1 MSLRHLVALFTLL
14 LVAPIERAT
23 AGEPRPFG
31 RGSWQELRHAH
42 AGQPTVVHFWA
53 LSCGPCLVELPVW
66 GALVRERPDLRLV
79 FVNIDRVL
87 EKPERM
93 IATLDKVGL
102 GAVENW
108 VFADRF
114 AERLRFEVDP
124 NWRGELPRTLLITRD
139 GAVTAFS
146 GAADPAAIR
155 RWIDGQVRAS
165 SR

>member
-1 MSLRHLVALFTLL
+1 MRLRHLVALFVLFV
-14 LVAPIERAT
+14 VAPNERAT
-23 AGEPRPFG
+23 AAEALPFG
-31 RGSWQELRHAH
+31 RGSWQELRQAH

-79 FVNIDRVL
+79 LVNTDRVS

-93 IATLDKVGL
+93 IAMLDKVGL
-102 GAVENW
+102 GAVESW
-108 VFADRF
+108 AFADRF
-114 AERLRFEVDP
+114 VERLRFEIDP
-124 NWRGELPRTLLITRD
+124 DWRGELPRTVLIGRD

-146 GAADPAAIR
+146 GAADAATVH
-155 RWIDGQVRAS
+155 RWLDSQVRAS

>member
-1 MSLRHLVALFTLL
+1 MRLRHLAAFFTLL

-23 AGEPRPFG
+23 AGEPLPFG
-31 RGSWQELRHAH
+31 RGSWQELRQAH
-42 AGQPTVVHFWA
+42 VGRPTVVHFWA

-79 FVNIDRVL
+79 LVNTDRVL

-93 IATLDKVGL
+93 LATLDKAGL
-102 GAVENW
+102 RAVENW
-108 VFADRF
+108 AFADRF
-114 AERLRFEVDP
+114 EERLRFEVDP
-124 NWRGELPRTLLITRD
+124 HWRGELPRTLLIARD

-146 GAADPAAIR
+146 GAADPTTIR
-155 RWIDGQVRAS
+155 RWLDNQVRDS

>member
-1 MSLRHLVALFTLL
+1 MSLRHLVAVLTLL
-14 LVAPIERAT
+14 VVGPIDRTTAAERL
-23 AGEPRPFG
+23 PFG
-31 RGSWQELRHAH
+31 RGSWQELRQTH
-42 AGQPTVVHFWA
+42 AGQATVVHFWA

-66 GALVRERPDLRLV
+66 GALVRERPDLKLV
-79 FVNIDRVL
+79 LVSTDRVF

-93 IATLDKVGL
+93 IATLGKVGL

-124 NWRGELPRTLLITRD
+124 DWRGELPRTLLIARD
-139 GAVTAFS
+139 GTVTAFS
-146 GAADPAAIR
+146 GAADPVAIR
-155 RWIDGQVRAS
+155 RWLDGQAPAP